1 MKHYLILLLLITQ
14 SALAQV
20 TFEAKVNK
28 SSIGINERLR
38 VEFVMNEDGDN
49 FKAPSFD
56 GFTILMGPN
65 QSVSYSWVNGKKSF
79 NKSYS
84 FYLSPT
90 KKGTFTIRPATIE
103 IDGQI
108 YKTKA
113 LQVKVGDAVEQEED
127 PYQGYDPFGF
137 ARGGRPQP
145 QQPQGKIGEGV
156 HLVANISNQNPYVN
170 EPITVVYKLYVSPY
184 ANVYGSQET
193 ATPKYNN
200 FWSQFIEMKE
210 FKPVR
215 DMYNDEIYTS
225 IEIRKVVLYPQKAG
239 SLPLEPLKLDI
250 DMDVPTGQYD
260 VFGRQVYKQGKK
272 SVVAGNKSI
281 QVKALPETGKPA
293 DFNGAVGDFEFKVLP
308 SKTALKTGE
317 SLDLVVEVVGKGNLK
332 LFSLPEL
339 TLPAALEVFDP
350 EVIENIQT
358 PLSGMVGRKG
368 NRYTIIPQ
376 QKGKFV
382 IKPLSFSYFD
392 LKTKSYKTITSDEIE
407 LDVTQ
412 GDVVA
417 SSDSVDNKKQVVAK
431 DEFAYIK
438 NQVTFNKVT
447 NDFLGSTLFYVL
459 LFVAVAGVP
468 VVIVLRKKKEA
479 LDADVVGNKVKQS
492 NKLAKK
498 YLSEA
503 QKQIGNKE
511 AFYVAMERAL
521 HNFLKAK
528 LNIETSE
535 MSSDNIKELLQSKK
549 ASEQTIASFIKIK
562 QNCEMARYAPSSNT
576 EMQNDYD
583 LASQVLTDL
592 NKQL

>member
-215 DMYNDEIYTS
+215 DTYNDEIYTS

>member
-28 SSIGINERLR
+28 SCIGINERLR

-56 GFTILMGPN
+56 GFSILMGPN

-215 DMYNDEIYTS
+215 DTYNDEIYTS

>member
-56 GFTILMGPN
+56 GFSILMGPN

-215 DMYNDEIYTS
+215 DTYNDEIYTS

>member
-56 GFTILMGPN
+56 GFSILMGPN

-215 DMYNDEIYTS
+215 DTYNDEIYTS

-431 DEFAYIK
+431 DEFTYIK